1 MEGKVID
8 FKKSKEKLL
17 NKKFPNISSIAE
29 NNNGKTYYSSS
40 KALQDF
46 QNIFFSYSNY
56 VVNKSSEKEIKLD
69 EVMIYFNRYFDEIY
83 KEFTKFDDLK
93 VSKFKE
99 AMDYA
104 MLSSGKRIRPFLMLA
119 TYNFLEGKNFML
131 LAPFMVAMEM
141 IHTFSLVH
149 DDLPCMDN
157 DELRRGKPTVW
168 KKYGEDIAVLVGDAL
183 FMHAINILNETIY
196 NLGFTEIGTYVIT
209 ASNIITKLAGLD
221 GMIAGQVFDVMN
233 TGNNKLSMGDINYM
247 YEKKTT
253 ALIVASMLVG
263 ASLSVIH
270 SKDFPHIDELG
281 QCLGE
286 SYQIKDDLL
295 EIESNTETI
304 GKSVDSD
311 KKNGKVTF
319 VSIAGIDEAKKRL
332 EQLENRSYIL
342 IDKLTNQNNYR
353 EAMVYK
359 EIFKYIYKREK

>member
-1 MEGKVID
+1 MNGKVID
-8 FKKSKEKLL
+8 FKKSKERLL
-17 NKKFPNISSIAE
+17 NKKFPNISSISK
-29 NNNGKTYYSSS
+29 NDNGKTYNNST

-46 QNIFFSYSNY
+46 QNIFYSYSNY
-56 VVNKSSEKEIKLD
+56 VIDKPSSKEIKLD
-69 EVMIYFNRYFDEIY
+69 EVMVYFNRYFDEIY
-83 KEFTKFDDLK
+83 KEFTKFDDSK
-93 VSKFKE
+93 VVKFKE

-104 MLSSGKRIRPFLMLA
+104 MLSSGKRLRPFLMLA
-119 TYNFLEGKNFML
+119 TYTFLEGKNLML

-183 FMHAINILNETIY
+183 FMQASNILNETIY

-209 ASNIITKLAGLD
+209 ASNIITRLSGID
-221 GMIAGQVFDVMN
+221 GMISGQVFDVMN
-233 TGNNKLSMGDINYM
+233 TGNNKLSISDINYM

-270 SKDFPHIDELG
+270 NNNFPLIDKLG

-286 SYQIKDDLL
+286 AYQIKDDLL
-295 EIESNTETI
+295 ELESDTKTI

-319 VSIAGIDEAKKRL
+319 VSIVGIDESKKRL
-332 EQLENRSYIL
+332 EKLENTSYMI
-342 IDKLTNQNNYR
+342 IDRLTNKNNHR
-353 EAMVYK
+353 EAIVYK
-359 EIFKYIYKREK
+359 EIFKYIFKREK

>member
-1 MEGKVID
+1 MDGKVID

-17 NKKFPNISSIAE
+17 NKKFPNISSIS
-29 NNNGKTYYSSS
+29 NNAKGKNYYETT
-40 KALQDF
+40 KTLQDF
-46 QNIFFSYSNY
+46 QNIFFSYGNY
-56 VVNKSSEKEIKLD
+56 LMNKEHNKEIKLD
-69 EVMIYFNRYFDEIY
+69 EVLVYFNRYFDEIY
-83 KEFTKFDDLK
+83 KEFTKFDDSK
-93 VSKFKE
+93 VTTFKE

-104 MLSSGKRIRPFLMLA
+104 MISSGKRLRPFLMFA
-119 TYNFLEGKNFML
+119 TYNFLLGKNIL
-131 LAPFMVAMEM
+131 LLSPFMVAMEM

-168 KKYGEDIAVLVGDAL
+168 KKYGEAMAVLVGDAL
-183 FMHAINILNETIY
+183 FMQAISILNETIY
-196 NLGFTEIGTYVIT
+196 NLGYTEIGSYVIT
-209 ASNIITKLAGLD
+209 ASNIMTRLAGID
-221 GMIAGQVFDVMN
+221 GMITGQVFDVMN
-233 TGNNKLSMGDINYM
+233 TGNNALSIRDINYM

-270 SKDFPHIDELG
+270 SKNFPLIDELG

-304 GKSVDSD
+304 GKSIDSD
-311 KKNGKVTF
+311 KKNGKITF
-319 VSIAGIDEAKKRL
+319 VSIVGVDESKKRL
-332 EQLENRSYIL
+332 EQLEKRSYMI

-359 EIFKYIYKREK
+359 EIFKYIFKREK